1 MVSSSVLVTEH
12 LQHEFFDAR
21 APEHVERT
29 GSIKPLYRPL
39 IARACLV
46 RLAWLELV

>member
-1 MVSSSVLVTEH
+1 LVSSSVLVTEH

-29 GSIKPLYRPL
+29 GSNPFIEP
-39 IARACLV
+39 
-46 RLAWLELV
+46 